1 MFDRDLVT
9 LELPRVLEA
18 VAAHARSAAGRD
30 TVQARRPLLDPA
42 EIAGRLDL
50 LTELVEAT
58 REWGPLPCADVAR
71 LGPILREAA
80 PAGAVLETAG
90 LVAVR
95 DLLIVARHIR
105 TALRRDP
112 VRFPGLAG
120 LADSLPEVPDPE
132 AALLALLDQTGQ
144 VREEASPTLAAARR
158 ATRELRTRLEQA
170 LLALV
175 RDPANAGVVGEEYVT
190 VRNGRYVVPIRT
202 AAAAGFAGVVQDR
215 SRSDETVFIEPLFA
229 IELNNR
235 LLLAEKT
242 EEAEERR
249 IRAELTAAIRAHAPA
264 LAALEAALAEAD
276 ALAAAASFA
285 IAHGATRPSVGTDD
299 LYLPAAR
306 HPLLAL
312 GERPVVPID
321 LRLDRGQRG
330 LAVTGPN
337 AGGKTVAL
345 KTLGLAVAMAQC
357 GLFVLAGEG
366 SRLPCFTALL
376 ADIGDEQSID
386 RDLSTFTGHAENL
399 ARIASAAE
407 PSALI
412 LLDEPGAG
420 TDPVEGAALA
430 VGVLGDL
437 LDRGA
442 RVVFATHFPV
452 VKTFALARAAIEV
465 AAFDVDAESGAPSFR
480 LRYGTVGR
488 SFALPIARRHG
499 IPPAA
504 LETAERLLT
513 GESRDLGLAVE
524 RLERSRREL
533 EAARDAVVAERSRLE
548 ETRRELEQLR
558 ADLRERQRRR
568 WADELEEARRFVDDL
583 RARGRQLLEQ
593 LRERPDPVALRSYL
607 AAAAQDIAARE
618 AALAPPLV
626 PSERSP
632 QVGDTVEVVGRGIR
646 GELVEITDA
655 RARLRRGGLKIE
667 VPASQIRVVAPPT
680 RANPQVQVAGPEPR
694 DEPGA
699 DELNV
704 MGRRADDAVRTV
716 AAFLDRAVRAGFP
729 AVRIVHGI
737 GSGVLRRAIR
747 DFLATNPYAA
757 RHRDAAPE
765 AGGAAVTVIELV

>member
-18 VAAHARSAAGRD
+18 VAAHARSAAGRE
-30 TVQARRPLLDPA
+30 TVRARRPLTDPA
-42 EIAGRLDL
+42 EISRRLDL
-50 LTELVEAT
+50 LDELVAAT
-58 REWGPLPCADVAR
+58 RETGPLPCADVTR
-71 LGPILREAA
+71 LGPVLREAA
-80 PAGAVLETAG
+80 PAGAVLEPSS

-95 DLLIVARHIR
+95 DLLAVARHVR

-112 VRFPGLAG
+112 VRYPRLAA
-120 LADSLPEVPDPE
+120 LADTLPEVPAPE
-132 AALLALLDQTGQ
+132 AALLALLDESGQ
-144 VREEASPTLAAARR
+144 VREEASPALAAARR

-175 RDPANAGVVGEEYVT
+175 RDPAHASVVGEPYVT

-202 AAAAGFAGVVQDR
+202 AAAAGFPGVVQDR
-215 SRSDETVFIEPLFA
+215 SQSDETVFIEPLFA

-249 IRAELTAAIRAHAPA
+249 IRAELTAAVREHGPA

-285 IAHGATRPSVGTDD
+285 MIHGATRPAIGTDD
-299 LYLPAAR
+299 LHLPAVR

-312 GERPVVPID
+312 TERTVVPID
-321 LRLDRGQRG
+321 LRLDAGQRG

-376 ADIGDEQSID
+376 ADIGDEQSIE

-407 PSALI
+407 RSALI

-437 LDRGA
+437 LERGA
-442 RVVFATHFPV
+442 RVVFATHFPM
-452 VKTFALARAAIEV
+452 VKTFALAQPAVEV

-480 LRYGTVGR
+480 LRYGSVGR

-504 LETAERLLT
+504 LEVAERLLM
-513 GESRDLGLAVE
+513 GESRDLALAVE

-533 EAARDAVVAERSRLE
+533 DAAREAVVAERARLE
-548 ETRRELEQLR
+548 ETRRDLERLR

-568 WADELEEARRFVDDL
+568 WAEELDEARRFVDDI
-583 RARGRQLLEQ
+583 RARGRQLLEE
-593 LRERPDPVALRSYL
+593 LRERPEPAALRAYL
-607 AAAAQDIAARE
+607 TAAAHEIATRGAAATSQIEPAAR
-618 AALAPPLV
+618 P
-626 PSERSP
+626 P

-646 GELVEITDA
+646 GELVEISDE
-655 RARLRRGGLKIE
+655 RARLRRGGLKFE
-667 VPASQIRVVAPPT
+667 VPASQVRVVSPPSGVAPPV
-680 RANPQVQVAGPEPR
+680 RVAVPPPL
-694 DEPGA
+694 DEAEGA
-699 DELNV
+699 EVNV

-716 AAFLDRAVRAGFP
+716 AAFLDRAVRAGLP
-729 AVRIVHGI
+729 AVRVVHGI
-737 GSGVLRRAIR
+737 GSGALRRAIR
-747 DFLATNPYAA
+747 EFLATNPYAA
-757 RHRDAAPE
+757 RHRDADPE
-765 AGGAAVTVIELV
+765 AGGAAVTVIELT